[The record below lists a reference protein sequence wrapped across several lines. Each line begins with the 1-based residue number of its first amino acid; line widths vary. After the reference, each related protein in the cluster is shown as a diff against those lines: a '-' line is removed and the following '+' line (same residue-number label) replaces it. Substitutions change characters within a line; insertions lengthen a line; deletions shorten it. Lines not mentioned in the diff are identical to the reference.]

1 MLSLPTAQVQFL
13 IRELRS
19 HKPCRT
25 AKEEKN
31 LGDTLGFQKIYPK
44 TKLVIVQSLS
54 HVRLFVIPRTIAC
67 QASLSFIISWNFL
80 KFMSIESVMLS
91 SHLILCCPL
100 LLLPLIFPSIRVFFN
115 KTVLRIS
122 GQSIGASALTLP
134 MNI

>member
-19 HKPCRT
+19 HKLCRT

-31 LGDTLGFQKIYPK
+31 LGNTLGFPKIYPK
-44 TKLVIVQSLS
+44 TTLVIVQSLS
-54 HVRLFVIPRTIAC
+54 HVRLFAIPQTIAC
-67 QASLSFIISWNFL
+67 QASLSFTISWNFL

-91 SHLILCCPL
+91 SHIILCCPL
-100 LLLPLIFPSIRVFFN
+100 LLLPLIFLSISVFFN
-115 KTVLRIS
+115 KTALRIS
-122 GQSIGASALTLP
+122 GQRIGASALILP

>member
-19 HKPCRT
+19 HKLCRI

-31 LGDTLGFQKIYPK
+31 LGNTLGFPKIYPK
-44 TKLVIVQSLS
+44 TILVIVQSLS
-54 HVRLFVIPRTIAC
+54 HVRLFAIPQTIAC
-67 QASLSFIISWNFL
+67 QASLSFTISWNFL

-91 SHLILCCPL
+91 SHIILCCPL
-100 LLLPLIFPSIRVFFN
+100 LLLPLIFLSISVFFN
-115 KTVLRIS
+115 KTALRIS
-122 GQSIGASALTLP
+122 GQSIGASALILP